1 MPVENKPETKMA
13 FLLLYWTG
21 MRIGELPA
29 LLLADLDVNEKTLSI
44 TKSFQRI
51 NGKNVITEP
60 KTVKSKRV
68 ITLPDFLVEELAEYA
83 GRLYGMMEHDRLFA
97 ITKSYLEKE
106 MVRGVKLSGVKKI
119 RLHDLR
125 HSHASLLISKLGA
138 QPNLVAERLGP
149 SAWAKVVI
157 EQRTALSGI
166 SKKDFITKSC
176 LYSNIVIIGTMCK
189 SREMEYSMC
198 VRHSMMVKTWI
209 LIRYMKYRDYF
220 VQ

>member
-1 MPVENKPETKMA
+1 
-13 FLLLYWTG
+13 